1 MITLKE
7 EVPSFVTSICH
18 ALLKQGVDVSG
29 LQADHV
35 CYRTETQEQYT
46 SLVEA
51 LSRSS
56 QDFSLL
62 VESEVGGRLIA
73 TFKLK
78 APIHSSDGNHAVD
91 VVEIPSP
98 KEGSPYSAGL
108 EHVEFVI
115 GNSTN
120 MSPKNSDDHQDELT
134 QWMRKHSQVEW
145 NSKGLK
151 KTSNPDVS
159 TTLILDKGSSAS
171 AKFHLLPLELV
182 LEAEKIEA

>member
-1 MITLKE
+1 M
-7 EVPSFVTSICH
+7 
-18 ALLKQGVDVSG
+18 
-29 LQADHV
+29 
-35 CYRTETQEQYT
+35 
-46 SLVEA
+46 
-51 LSRSS
+51 
-56 QDFSLL
+56 
-62 VESEVGGRLIA
+62 
-73 TFKLK
+73 
-78 APIHSSDGNHAVD
+78 
-91 VVEIPSP
+91 VEIPSP
-98 KEGSPYSAGL
+98 KEGSPYSTGL

-120 MSPKNSDDHQDELT
+120 ISPKNSDEHQDELM

-182 LEAEKIEA
+182 LEAEKVEV